1 MFVSW
6 VLVTADVWG
15 RLRRDHSGVAMIEF
29 ALSLVFLLPIAL
41 TGIELANFAVAT
53 LRLNQLAMM
62 VSDNVARYRGGIDEA
77 QVDEVMTG
85 VAFAG
90 RGIDFGQ
97 QGRVIVSTVEANGQ
111 TGTQAGYKI
120 TWQRCFGAKNVTSS
134 YGAEG
139 AGATNATLATGIGP
153 AANKVKPVDNS
164 ALIFAELRYT
174 YRPIVGTGFLA
185 ARELTAL
192 QSFTVRDRS
201 SQTLTNST
209 NIPDAKRR
217 LCDAAHLSAT

>member
-1 MFVSW
+1 MLVNRTRLAGG
-6 VLVTADVWG
+6 VLR
-15 RLRRDHSGVAMIEF
+15 RLRRDRSGVAVIEF
-29 ALSLVFLLPIAL
+29 ALSLVFLLPIAM
-41 TGIELANFAVAT
+41 TGIELANLAVVT

-62 VSDNVARYRGGIDEA
+62 VSDNVARYRGSIDEA

-97 QGRVIVSTVEANGQ
+97 QGRVIVSTLESNGL
-111 TGTQAGYKI
+111 TGSQAGYKI

-134 YGAEG
+134 YGLQG
-139 AGATNATLATGIGP
+139 AGANNATLATGMGP
-153 AANKVKPVDNS
+153 ATNKVKPVDNS

-174 YRPIVGTGFLA
+174 YQPIVGMGFMA
-185 ARELTAL
+185 PREMTAL

-201 SQTLTNST
+201 SQTLTNTTGMS
-209 NIPDAKRR
+209 NAERR
-217 LCDAAHLSAT
+217 LCDTAHLSAT